1 MIRVSV
7 MYPNAAGRR
16 FDWNY
21 YLEKHM
27 AAVRQ
32 LLDTCNARAEVDRG
46 IGTAQPGAMAP
57 FVAVCHMY
65 YKNMED
71 LQKVMAQAGEMNNDI
86 PNFTDAQPQ
95 IQISEIV

>member
-1 MIRVSV
+1 MIRLSV
-7 MYPNAAGRR
+7 MYPNAPGRR

-27 AAVRQ
+27 VAVRQ
-32 LLDTCNARAEVDRG
+32 LLAAYNARAEVDRG

-71 LQKVMAQAGEMNNDI
+71 FQKVMAKAGEMNNDI
-86 PNFTDAQPQ
+86 PNFTDATPQ

>member
-1 MIRVSV
+1 
-7 MYPNAAGRR
+7 MYPNAPGRR

-27 AAVRQ
+27 ASVRP
-32 LLDTCNARAEVDRG
+32 LLATYNARAEVDRG

-57 FVAVCHMY
+57 YVAVCHMY
-65 YKNMED
+65 YQNMED

-86 PNFTDAQPQ
+86 PNFTDATPQ

>member
-7 MYPNAAGRR
+7 MYPNAPGVR

-21 YLEKHM
+21 YLEKHV
-27 AAVRQ
+27 AAVHK
-32 LLDTCNARAEVDRG
+32 LLEAYNARAEVDKG

-57 FVAVCHMY
+57 FVAICHMY

-71 LQKVMAQAGEMNNDI
+71 LQKVMAQASEMNNDI
-86 PNFTDAQPQ
+86 PNFTDIQPQ
-95 IQISEIV
+95 VQISEIL

>member
-16 FDWNY
+16 FDWKY
-21 YLEKHM
+21 YLETHM
-27 AAVRQ
+27 VTVRQ
-32 LLDTCNARAEVDRG
+32 LLEAYGARAEVDKG

-57 FVAVCHMY
+57 YVAICHMY

-71 LQKVMAQAGEMNNDI
+71 LQKVMAQAANMNNDI
-86 PNFTDAQPQ
+86 PNFTDTQPQ

>member
-7 MYPNAAGRR
+7 MYPNAPGRK
-16 FDWNY
+16 FDWKY

-32 LLDTCNARAEVDRG
+32 LLDAYNARAEVDRG
-46 IGTAQPGAMAP
+46 IGSAQPGTLAP

-65 YKNMED
+65 YKNIED
-71 LQKVMAQAGEMNNDI
+71 LQKVMSQAGDMNNDI
-86 PNFTDAQPQ
+86 PNFTDATPQ
-95 IQISEIV
+95 IQISEIL